1 MRHRMRSFGGSQ
13 DPLDFYNYEDI
24 YNTVKQGYDV
34 SYEIGYV
41 WLNDI
46 CGKLGCSYIEFRYI
60 AGILFCSALSIIIRK
75 LTVHPNAVW
84 SSYLIFSAMFDAC
97 LLRNSMALIIA
108 IIAIL
113 LLVRAR
119 STKEYLFSAGL
130 IALAAL
136 FHSAYWVLLFS
147 FHYGSSSTEKT
158 ESSLF
163 S

>member
-1 MRHRMRSFGGSQ
+1 MEGAYLFLLIIILSGYLFTKNIGINILQCVIVCALFGGSQ

-84 SSYLIFSAMFDAC
+84 SSYLIS
-97 LLRNSMALIIA
+97 
-108 IIAIL
+108 
-113 LLVRAR
+113 
-119 STKEYLFSAGL
+119 
-130 IALAAL
+130 
-136 FHSAYWVLLFS
+136 
-147 FHYGSSSTEKT
+147 
-158 ESSLF
+158 
-163 S
+163 